1 VYQTMLLG
9 EALKKIPGIKW
20 TGNPDT
26 AISGIAYD
34 SRTVRKGDLFVAIKG
49 EKSDGARFI
58 PQAINSGA
66 AAVAAEQAIEIAAQA
81 AILTVPDARQFLAQV
96 SRIFYED
103 PSSKLKLVGI
113 TGTKGKTTTSYLM
126 QSIFDQA
133 KYRSCLAGT
142 IEMKI
147 GSRSHHSSHTTPE
160 SSDLMA
166 FFRQALEA
174 GCTHGALEVSSH
186 SLILKRV
193 LSAKFA
199 VGVFMN
205 LTHDHLDFHKDME
218 SYFQA
223 KRLFFTE
230 ENDSRL
236 EAAVINTDDDHG
248 KRLADSIH
256 IPVLRFGFKP
266 PADICVLDYQCN
278 ADGTHLL
285 LATPAGE
292 IRFNT
297 RLIGRPN
304 AYNIMAAT
312 GAALALG
319 IPVDT
324 IRGGVE
330 ALAGVPGRM
339 ELVEAG
345 QDFTVLV
352 DYAHSPDSLENL
364 LQTVN
369 QLPHKKLISVFGCG
383 GDRDRAKR
391 PIMGAIAGRSSDY
404 VIATSDNPRTEDPL
418 AILKEIEPGL
428 RQGSAPYT
436 IQPDRRSA
444 IESAIL
450 MAQTGDVVVIA
461 GKGHEDYQILGTK
474 VIPFDDRKLAAEII
488 RHHLKIGAVP
498 PVSLFPGSNAAQIPE
513 PGNRETGGTAPIMSA
528 RYIESA
534 TGGTLVRGTGDTIFP
549 GVSIDTRSLRSG
561 DVFFA
566 IRGPNQDGHRFIP
579 NALDKGAAGVV
590 VERTYACPADFPA
603 DLITVDDTHQ
613 ALKDLAASA
622 RKDWHGTLVAVAGSM
637 GKTTTRMFA
646 AQVLQSKYSVY
657 ETPGNY
663 NNLFGLPL
671 ALFGLNAGID
681 IGIFE
686 LGMSAPGEIA
696 EMCRIAAPEIGILTN
711 VAPVHLEFF
720 NSVEEIAK
728 AKGELAEA
736 LPSNGTLIFNA
747 DDRLVCHIA
756 SGFPGRKIS
765 FGFSKPAD
773 IRANNVTIAGAEETR
788 FELCCDGVALPAI
801 LPFAGSHYVMNAL
814 PAVALARHFG
824 ISPDQIVESLAR
836 LQQGSMRGRILRFT
850 EGFTVLDDS
859 YNSNPRALMQMT
871 DVLAGMPSFS
881 RRVLVAGEM
890 LELGKE
896 SDSLHFECGAY
907 AATRKIDMV
916 IGIRGAAKEIVRA
929 ARESGMQDSHARFF
943 PDSEAAA
950 SFLNRELRR
959 GDLVLVKGSRG
970 VHTEKVVESL
980 RASFAL
986 VSD

>member
-1 VYQTMLLG
+1 MLLR
-9 EALKKIPGIKW
+9 EALKQIPGIEW
-20 TGNPDT
+20 SGSPDT
-26 AISGIAYD
+26 VISGIAYD

-58 PQAINSGA
+58 PQAISNGA
-66 AAVAAEQAIEIAAQA
+66 AAVASEHRIENAAPA
-81 AILTVPDARQFLAQV
+81 AVITVPDARQFLAQI
-96 SRIFYED
+96 SRIYFGD
-103 PSSKLKLVGI
+103 PSARLKLVGI
-113 TGTKGKTTTSYLM
+113 TGTKGKTTTSYLLN
-126 QSIFDQA
+126 SIFDRA
-133 KYRSCLAGT
+133 NYRSCLAGT

-147 GSRSHHSSHTTPE
+147 GPQSHHSSHTTPE
-160 SSDLMA
+160 SSDLME
-166 FFRQALEA
+166 FFCQALEA

-193 LSAKFA
+193 LGTKFA

-218 SYFQA
+218 SYYQA

-236 EAAVINTDDDHG
+236 ETAVINTDDAHG
-248 KRLADSIH
+248 RRLADSIH
-256 IPVLRFGFKP
+256 LPVVRFGFKL
-266 PADICVLDYQCN
+266 PADIYVLDYQCG
-278 ADGTHLL
+278 AGGTRLA

-319 IPVDT
+319 ISVDT
-324 IRGGVE
+324 IRDGVE

-339 ELVEAG
+339 ELVDAG
-345 QDFTVLV
+345 QNFTVIV

-369 QLPHKKLISVFGCG
+369 QLPHRKLISVFGCG

-391 PIMGAIAGRSSDY
+391 PIMGEIAGRLSDY
-404 VIATSDNPRTEDPL
+404 VFATSDNPRTEDPL
-418 AILKEIEPGL
+418 AILKQIEPGL

-450 MAQTGDVVVIA
+450 MAQSGDAVVIA
-461 GKGHEDYQILGTK
+461 GKGHEDYQILGTQ
-474 VIPFDDRKLAAEII
+474 VIPFDDRKLAAELI
-488 RHHLKIGAVP
+488 RHDLKIGYVP
-498 PVSLFPGSNAAQIPE
+498 PVSQFPSSEAAKIPAPE
-513 PGNRETGGTAPIMSA
+513 DGETGGTSPILSA
-528 RYIESA
+528 RYVESA
-534 TGGTLVRGTGDTIFP
+534 TGGTLVRGSGDTVFS

-561 DVFFA
+561 DAFFA

-579 NALDKGAAGVV
+579 SALAKGAAGAVV
-590 VERTYACPADFPA
+590 DRAYACPADFA
-603 DLITVDDTHQ
+603 AALVIVEDTHR
-613 ALKDLAASA
+613 ALKDLATSV
-622 RKDWHGTLVAVAGSM
+622 RKDWPGTLVAVTGSM

-646 AQVLQSKYSVY
+646 AQVLQGKYGVY
-657 ETPGNY
+657 QTPGNY

-671 ALFGLNAGID
+671 ALLGLNAGID

-686 LGMSAPGEIA
+686 LGMSALGEIA

-765 FGFSKPAD
+765 FGFSKLAD

-788 FELCCDGVALPAI
+788 FELCCDGAALPAI
-801 LPFAGSHYVMNAL
+801 VPFAGSHYVINAL
-814 PAVALARHFG
+814 AAVALARHFKVL
-824 ISPDQIVESLAR
+824 PDQIVDSLAR
-836 LQQGSMRGRILRFT
+836 LQQGSMRGRILRFR
-850 EGFTVLDDS
+850 EGFAVLDDS

-881 RRVLVAGEM
+881 RRILVAGEM
-890 LELGKE
+890 LELGKD

-907 AATRKIDMV
+907 AATRKIDVV
-916 IGIRGAAKEIVRA
+916 IGIRGAAREIVRA
-929 ARESGMQDSHARFF
+929 ARESGIPDSQARYF
-943 PDSEAAA
+943 PDSESAA
-950 SFLNRELRR
+950 SFINGELRR

-970 VHTEKVVESL
+970 VHTEKVVECL
-980 RASFAL
+980 RASFELA
-986 VSD
+986 SD